1 MTFSTLFLIGNLG
14 GSEVI
19 IILVVLLLFFGAKK
33 IPELARGLGKGV
45 REFKD
50 ATTEAGA
57 ALSGEVNRDQPTTRE
72 VELREQL
79 ARETARREQLDRERA
94 ANPGTSV

>member
-19 IILVVLLLFFGAKK
+19 IILVVLLLFFGAKR

-50 ATTEAGA
+50 ATTSDGKT
-57 ALSGEVNRDQPTTRE
+57 PTPPDE
-72 VELREQL
+72 
-79 ARETARREQLDRERA
+79 RRPDSPQA
-94 ANPGTSV
+94 